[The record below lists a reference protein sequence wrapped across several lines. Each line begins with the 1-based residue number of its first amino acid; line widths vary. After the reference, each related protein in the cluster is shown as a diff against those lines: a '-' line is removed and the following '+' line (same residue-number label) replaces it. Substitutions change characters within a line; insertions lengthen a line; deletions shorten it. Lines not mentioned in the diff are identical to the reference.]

1 LLPFFCVVQNINQK
15 QKMKKNLL
23 ALLVITLVWSS
34 LLAQHKLEIDI
45 TTGSDNL
52 EPKSTQHNV
61 ELRVILKDRPD
72 VVKQNINDSK
82 EWPNRSTRRIII
94 NLPADVTEADIKEL
108 HLYRKRDGLQY
119 VWQLG
124 EKDNWN
130 VDRVRVAAVLLKN
143 GVSKRIP
150 MLETGATRPRI
161 TGNNSLTK
169 PLFRFVYE
177 GGDNIT
183 EGQSFKLLLEP
194 IGQGRMPAPSATK
207 NTIIKVTLGTGGD
220 DLRGGGDNVNLTV
233 RFKSSTR
240 VLTIN
245 NINQTKKLN
254 NFTEETFS
262 KEIPNTSDIDLNDI
276 KEVELRH
283 TGGGGI
289 AADNWHVD
297 KIYIVVN
304 RDGINKVLVEKVG
317 APIHQFTGDARFK
330 KFVVQ

>member
-1 LLPFFCVVQNINQK
+1 
-15 QKMKKNLL
+15 MKKNLS
-23 ALLVITLVWSS
+23 ALLVITLVCSS
-34 LLAQHKLEIDI
+34 LLAQNKLEIDI

-52 EPKSTQHNV
+52 EPKSTQHNA
-61 ELRVILKDRPD
+61 EIRVILKDRPD
-72 VVKQNINDSK
+72 VTKQNINDSK

-161 TGNNSLTK
+161 PGNNSLTK

-183 EGQSFKLLLEP
+183 EGQLFKLLLEP
-194 IGQGRMPAPSATK
+194 IAQGRMPAPSGTK
-207 NTIIKVTLGTGGD
+207 NTTIKVTLGTGGD

-254 NFTEETFS
+254 NFTEEIFS
-262 KEIPNTSDIDLNDI
+262 KEMPNTSDIDLNDI

-289 AADNWHVD
+289 GADNWHVD

-304 RDGINKVLVEKVG
+304 RDGINKVLLDKVG